1 MSIASL
7 SIICIIL
14 SRMSTTWSL
23 IAKICLVELLTGY
36 QDRDDAGVAVSWT
49 GMADSALLLGV
60 VVG

>member
-7 SIICIIL
+7 SIIL
-14 SRMSTTWSL
+14 SRMSTTGSL